1 MTNVETLIAA
11 GILSES
17 DLFVPGADVKSDTPY
32 QAEWGPGRIVALETI
47 GDSCPILTYTVK
59 FKDGV
64 HRILPKHTVIL
75 G

>member
-1 MTNVETLIAA
+1 MTNVEKLIEL
-11 GILSES
+11 GILTEAE
-17 DLFVPGADVKSDTPY
+17 LYVPGADVKSDTPY
-32 QAEWGPGRIVALETI
+32 QAEWGPGRIVALETT
-47 GDSCPILTYTVK
+47 GDSCPILTYVVE